1 MTIVYKYHNN
11 LYVNLT
17 NRCTNACPYC
27 IKFKW
32 KGKFRG
38 SDLFLKAEPSAGEI
52 IKAIRDPKAYGE
64 IVFCGYGEP
73 LLKLEEIKEVSKWVK
88 ENGGK
93 TRINTSGQA
102 NLYYKRNIVPEL
114 KGLIDAISV
123 SLNGIDAENYNKLNK
138 SKYGKNAFEGILDF
152 TRECKKYIPDVTIT
166 AVELPGLDL
175 NKVKEIADGLGVG
188 FRPRPYLDEYENH

>member
-1 MTIVYKYHNN
+1 MTIVYKYHQS

-27 IKFKW
+27 IKYKW

-38 SDLFLKAEPSAGEI
+38 NDLFLKVEPSAKDVIAAIGE
-52 IKAIRDPKAYGE
+52 PKDYDE

-73 LLKLEEIKEVSKWVK
+73 LLKLEEIKEIGRWVISK
-88 ENGGK
+88 GGK

-114 KGLIDAISV
+114 EGIINAISI
-123 SLNGIDAENYNKLNK
+123 SLNGADKKQYNELNR
-138 SKYGKNAFEGILDF
+138 SQFGESAFDGIIEF
-152 TRECKKYIPDVTIT
+152 TKEAKKYIPDVTIT
-166 AVELPGLDL
+166 AVELPGLDVK
-175 NKVKEIADGLGVG
+175 KVQEIADKIGVQ
-188 FRPRPYLDEYENH
+188 FRARPYLDEYENI